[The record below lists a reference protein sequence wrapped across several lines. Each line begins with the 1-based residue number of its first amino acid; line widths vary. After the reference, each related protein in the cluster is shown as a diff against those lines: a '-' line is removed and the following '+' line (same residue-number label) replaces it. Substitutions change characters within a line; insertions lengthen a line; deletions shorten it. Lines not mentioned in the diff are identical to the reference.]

1 MNKISKLI
9 LSVILVFSS
18 CSEDILTE
26 DPKSF
31 LTPESFPNS
40 EKDAIAATNAAY
52 SRLHSNNRDLYYGFV
67 GTDEAFQGFHNQRPI
82 TWFIN
87 LNEFDEDAVG
97 FWRTDYQG
105 VARCNAVIDLVPQ
118 VDMDESLKQRLI
130 AEAKFLRGYY
140 YFSLV
145 RKYGGVPIIDHVLS
159 GPDEL
164 IGVTRNTEEEVYQ
177 FIKQDFQEA
186 AQSLPDSYS
195 QGELGRATKWAA
207 IGSLAKV
214 HMTLGEFDLA
224 NGLLDQVINSNQF
237 GLFADYNRNFRE
249 VNENQ
254 MFPDKNG
261 KLVNEII
268 WEVQF
273 VKNERGSTITQQTGS
288 RDPQVGGVNS
298 LWGGFENMLPTP
310 ELRAMFEPG
319 DLRLGISYVERVQ
332 LANGSIRVLRS
343 NRTPGAGPISGKYH
357 NPENSEQPIRDNS
370 GNNII
375 ILRFADIL
383 LLKAEALNEIGDP
396 GAALQYINLVRERA
410 GITNL
415 VGLDQNSLRQA
426 IIKERATELSFE
438 GHRRYDL
445 IRWGIYIETMRN
457 TTSSFLQS
465 PRENIQDFHV
475 RLPIPQN
482 EIGVSNGSLTQN
494 PGY

>member
-1 MNKISKLI
+1 MNKISKII
-9 LSVILVFSS
+9 LLVIVVFCS

-31 LTPESFPNS
+31 LTPESFPNN

-67 GTDEAFQGFHNQRPI
+67 GTDEAFQGFHNQRSI

-87 LNEFDEDAVG
+87 LNEFDADAAS
-97 FWRTDYQG
+97 FWQTDYQG
-105 VARCNAVIDLVPQ
+105 IARCNAVIDLVPQ
-118 VDMDESLKQRLI
+118 VDMQEVLKQRLI

-140 YFSLV
+140 YFNLV
-145 RKYGGVPIIDHVLS
+145 RKYGGVPIIDGVLS

-177 FIKQDFQEA
+177 LIKQDFQEA
-186 AQSLPDSYS
+186 AQYLPDSYS

-207 IGSLAKV
+207 IGILAKV
-214 HMTLGEFDLA
+214 HLTLKEFDLA
-224 NGLLDQVINSNQF
+224 NELLDQVVNSNQF

-249 VNENQ
+249 VNEHQ
-254 MFPDKNG
+254 MFPNKNG
-261 KLVNEII
+261 VLVNEII
-268 WEVQF
+268 WDVQF
-273 VKNERGSTITQQTGS
+273 VKDERGGTITQQTGS

-319 DLRLGISYVERVQ
+319 DLRLPISYVEEVQ
-332 LANGSIRVLRS
+332 LNGQTEVLQS
-343 NRTPGAGPISGKYH
+343 NRTPGGGPISGKYH
-357 NPENSEQPIRDNS
+357 NPENSDSPIRNNS
-370 GNNII
+370 GNNIT
-375 ILRFADIL
+375 ILRYADVL
-383 LLKAEALNEIGDP
+383 LLKAEALNELGNTET
-396 GAALQYINLVRERA
+396 AQQYINLVRERA
-410 GITNL
+410 GISNL
-415 VGLDQNSLRQA
+415 ENLNQESMRLA

-475 RLPIPQN
+475 LLPIPQN
-482 EIGVSNGSLTQN
+482 EIGVSNGSLSQN
-494 PGY
+494 TGY

>member
-1 MNKISKLI
+1 MKNIAK
-9 LSVILVFSS
+9 ILVLYVLVLCS
-18 CSEDILTE
+18 CSGDILTE

-31 LTPESFPNS
+31 LTPESFPNN
-40 EKDAIAATNAAY
+40 EKDAVAATNAAY

-87 LNEFDEDAVG
+87 LNEFDDDAVG

-105 VARCNAVIDLVPQ
+105 VARCNAVIDLVPN
-118 VDMDESLKQRLI
+118 VDMDEALKNRLI
-130 AEAKFLRGYY
+130 AEAKFLRAYY

-145 RKYGGVPIIDHVLS
+145 RKYGGVPIIDGILS

-164 IGVTRNTEEEVYQ
+164 VGVTRNTEQEVYQ
-177 FIKQDFQEA
+177 LIKQDLGDA
-186 AQSLPDSYS
+186 VQSLPESYGS
-195 QGELGRATKWAA
+195 GELGRATKWAA
-207 IGSLAKV
+207 IGMLAKV
-214 HMTLGEFDLA
+214 HMTLGEFDQA
-224 NGLLDQVINSNQF
+224 NTFLDQIINSNQF
-237 GLFADYNRNFRE
+237 GLFSDYNRIFRE

-261 KLVNEII
+261 NLVNEII

-288 RDPQVGGVNS
+288 RDPQVGGVNA

-319 DLRLGISYVERVQ
+319 DLRLDISYVETVQ
-332 LANGSIRVLRS
+332 INGQTEVLES
-343 NRTPGAGPISGKYH
+343 NRTPEAGPISGKYH
-357 NPENSEQPIRDNS
+357 NPDNSEPPIRDES

-383 LLKAEALNEIGDP
+383 LLKAEALNELGNP
-396 GAALQYINLVRERA
+396 EAALPYINLVRERA
-410 GITNL
+410 GITML
-415 VGLDQNSLRQA
+415 SGMDQNGLRQA

-457 TTSSFLQS
+457 TTSPFLQS
-465 PRENIQDFHV
+465 PRENIQEFHV

>member
-1 MNKISKLI
+1 MKNISK
-9 LSVILVFSS
+9 ILVLFVLVLCS
-18 CSEDILTE
+18 CTEDILTE
-26 DPKSF
+26 NPKSF
-31 LTPESFPNS
+31 LTPESFPNN
-40 EKDAIAATNAAY
+40 EADAIAATNAAY

-67 GTDEAFQGFHNQRPI
+67 GTDEAFQGFHNKRPI
-82 TWFIN
+82 TWFLN
-87 LNEFDEDAVG
+87 LNEFDNDAVG
-97 FWRTDYQG
+97 FWRSDYQG
-105 VARCNAVIDLVPQ
+105 VARCNAVIDLVPN
-118 VDMDESLKQRLI
+118 VDMADALKNRLV
-130 AEAKFLRGYY
+130 AEAKFLRAYY

-145 RKYGGVPIIDHVLS
+145 RKYGGVPIIDGILS

-164 IGVTRNTEEEVYQ
+164 LGVTRNTEQEIYQ
-177 FIKQDFQEA
+177 LIKNDLSYA
-186 AQSLPDSYS
+186 AQSLPESYGS
-195 QGELGRATKWAA
+195 GELGRATKWAA
-207 IGSLAKV
+207 IGMLAKV
-214 HMTLGEFDLA
+214 HMTLREFEQA
-224 NGLLDQVINSNQF
+224 NVFLDQIINSNQF
-237 GLFADYNRNFRE
+237 GLFKDYNRIFRE
-249 VNENQ
+249 ANENQ

-261 KLVNEII
+261 NLVNEII

-319 DLRLGISYVERVQ
+319 DLRLDISYVESVQ
-332 LANGSIRVLRS
+332 INGQTEVLES

-357 NPENSEQPIRDNS
+357 NPENSEPPIRDES

-383 LLKAEALNEIGDP
+383 LLKAEALNELGNP
-396 GAALQYINLVRERA
+396 ATALPFINLVRERA
-410 GITNL
+410 GINIL
-415 VGLDQNSLRQA
+415 SGMNQNSLREA

-457 TTSSFLQS
+457 TNSPFLKS
-465 PRENIQDFHV
+465 PRENIQEFHV
-475 RLPIPQN
+475 LLPIPQN
-482 EIGVSNGSLTQN
+482 EIGVSNGSLIQN

>member
-1 MNKISKLI
+1 MNKIFKLTLI
-9 LSVILVFSS
+9 IIVIFSS

-31 LTPESFPNS
+31 LTPESFPSN

-105 VARCNAVIDLVPQ
+105 IARCNAVIDLVPK
-118 VDMDESLKQRLI
+118 VEMNESLKKRLI

-164 IGVTRNTEEEVYQ
+164 IGVKRNSEEEVYQ
-177 FIKQDFQEA
+177 LIKKDFEEA
-186 AQSLPDSYS
+186 AESLPETYG
-195 QGELGRATKWAA
+195 QGEQGRATKWAS
-207 IGSLAKV
+207 IGLLSKV
-214 HMTLGEFDLA
+214 HMTLKEFELA
-224 NGLLDQVINSNQF
+224 NKLLDQIINSNQF
-237 GLFADYNRNFRE
+237 GLFADYNKNFGE

-261 KLVNEII
+261 TLVNEII
-268 WEVQF
+268 WDVQF
-273 VKNERGSTITQQTGS
+273 VKDERGGTITQQTGS
-288 RDPQVGGVNS
+288 RDPRVGGVNS

-310 ELRAMFEPG
+310 ELKAMFDPG
-319 DLRLGISYVERVQ
+319 DLRLPISYVDKVQ
-332 LANGSIRVLRS
+332 RNGQTLVLRS
-343 NRTPGAGPISGKYH
+343 NRTPGGGPISGKYH
-357 NPENSEQPIRDNS
+357 NPGNSEPPIRDNS

-375 ILRFADIL
+375 ILRYADIL
-383 LLKAEALNEIGDP
+383 LMKAEVLNELGNP
-396 GAALQYINLVRERA
+396 ETAKQYINLVRERA
-410 GITNL
+410 GISNL
-415 VGLDQNSLRQA
+415 DNLNQENMRKA

-457 TTSSFLQS
+457 TTSPFLQS
-465 PRENIQDFHV
+465 PRENIKDFHI

-482 EIGVSNGSLTQN
+482 EIGVSNGSLSQN

>member
-1 MNKISKLI
+1 MKNITK
-9 LSVILVFSS
+9 ILVLYVLALCS
-18 CSEDILTE
+18 CSDDILTE

-31 LTPESFPNS
+31 LTPESFPNN

-82 TWFIN
+82 TWFVN
-87 LNEFDEDAVG
+87 LNEFDDDAVS

-105 VARCNAVIDLVPQ
+105 VARCNAVIDLVPN
-118 VDMDESLKQRLI
+118 VDMDEALKNRLV
-130 AEAKFLRGYY
+130 AEAKFLRAYY

-145 RKYGGVPIIDHVLS
+145 RKYGGVPILDGILS

-164 IGVTRNTEEEVYQ
+164 VGVTRNTEQEVYQ
-177 FIKQDFQEA
+177 LIKADLNDA
-186 AQSLPDSYS
+186 ADSLPESYGS
-195 QGELGRATKWAA
+195 GELGRATRWAA
-207 IGSLAKV
+207 TGMLAKV
-214 HMTLGEFDLA
+214 HMTLGEFEQA
-224 NGLLDQVINSNQF
+224 NGLLDQIINSNQF

-254 MFPDKNG
+254 LFPDKNG
-261 KLVNEII
+261 NLVNEII

-288 RDPQVGGVNS
+288 RDPQVGGVNA

-319 DLRLGISYVERVQ
+319 DLRLDISYVETVQ
-332 LANGSIRVLRS
+332 INGETEVLES

-357 NPENSEQPIRDNS
+357 NPDNSEPPIRNES

-383 LLKAEALNEIGDP
+383 LLKAEALNELGSP
-396 GAALQYINLVRERA
+396 EAALPYINLVRERA
-410 GITNL
+410 GISML
-415 VGLDQNSLRQA
+415 SGMDQNSLRQA

-457 TTSSFLQS
+457 TTSPFLQS
-465 PRENIQDFHV
+465 PRENIQEFHV